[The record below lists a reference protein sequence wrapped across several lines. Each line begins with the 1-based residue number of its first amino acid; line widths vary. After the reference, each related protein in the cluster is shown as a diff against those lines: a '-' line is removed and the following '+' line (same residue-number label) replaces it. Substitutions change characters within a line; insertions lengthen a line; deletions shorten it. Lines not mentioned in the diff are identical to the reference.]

1 MTAVRH
7 WSHYT
12 EHALAAGARLSR
24 WQAWRERYEEDK
36 LARDSGKRYVIIG
49 NGIAGT
55 TCAQSLR
62 KNDVSCAIW
71 LITNEPYPLYNRV
84 SLKRLLDGVLPEQ
97 KVMMRDFAWH
107 EQQRITLLTETRVI
121 HVDTEQRVV
130 YLDRGAPLR
139 YDALL
144 VASGGRAQALE
155 VPGGEEARY
164 VHSFV
169 SLDDTKEI
177 IARALES
184 KTAVTT
190 GGSYMAYDLTEG
202 LHKRGIHV
210 TWLIRG
216 PYWLRRILDRA
227 GGQLVDEIVT
237 RHGIETVYGE
247 EIRAIIPTNGVPARV
262 VGTSGKEYQADMIGT
277 GIGLLLN
284 HEFLNDTPILRHTGI
299 ITNEYLETGAPG
311 VYAAGDVAEF
321 YDPLTGHHRT
331 LGTWDNALGQGRL
344 VALNMAGGHEPYV
357 DVPVR
362 SSPIFD
368 TNIVTVG
375 ITEVDNP
382 ELASIWR
389 ITPGEK
395 NGKDYR
401 KFIFKGVQLVGAV
414 FIGSPKG
421 RRKIEELIRTR
432 QEFATQTDR
441 EGLFNVR

>member
-1 MTAVRH
+1 MTALRH
-7 WSHYT
+7 KSRYT
-12 EHALAAGARLSR
+12 DKRGSRKHAEWRAGASDMG
-24 WQAWRERYEEDK
+24 EDK
-36 LARDSGKRYVIIG
+36 LAGDGGRRYVIIG

-55 TCAQSLR
+55 TCAQALR
-62 KNDVSCAIW
+62 KNDISCSIW
-71 LITNEPYPLYNRV
+71 LITNESYPLYNRV

-121 HVDTEQRVV
+121 HVDTEERVV
-130 YLDRGAPLR
+130 YLDQGSPLR

-144 VASGGRAQALE
+144 LASGGRAQALD
-155 VPGGEEARY
+155 VPGGEEARNMY
-164 VHSFV
+164 SFI
-169 SLDDTKEI
+169 SLDDTKAI

-216 PYWLRRILDRA
+216 SYWLRRILDRE
-227 GGQLVDEIVT
+227 GGELVDEIVT

-247 EIRAIIPTNGVPARV
+247 EIQRIIPTHGGSARV
-262 VGTSGKEYQADMIGT
+262 VGSSGKEYQAEMIGV

-284 HEFLNDTPILRHTGI
+284 HDFLNATSIQRRTGI
-299 ITNEYLETGAPG
+299 ITNEYLETCVPG

-321 YDPLTGHHRT
+321 YDPLTGRYRT
-331 LGTWDNALGQGRL
+331 LGTWDNALGQGRIA
-344 VALNMAGGHEPYV
+344 ALNMAGGHEPYL

-375 ITEVDNP
+375 VTEIDSP

-389 ITPGEK
+389 IMPSEK
-395 NGKDYR
+395 SGKDYR

-421 RRKIEELIRTR
+421 RRKIEELIGAGQR
-432 QEFATQTDR
+432 FVTQTDR
-441 EGLFNVR
+441 ERLFDVR

>member
-1 MTAVRH
+1 MGICGLT
-7 WSHYT
+7 W
-12 EHALAAGARLSR
+12 G
-24 WQAWRERYEEDK
+24 WRERYEEDK
-36 LARDSGKRYVIIG
+36 LAGDSGKRYVIIG

-55 TCAQSLR
+55 TCAQTLR

-107 EQQRITLLTETRVI
+107 EQQRITLLTETRVT
-121 HVDTEQRVV
+121 HVDTKQRVV
-130 YLDRGAPLR
+130 YLDRGGPLP

-155 VPGGEEARY
+155 VPGGGEAKHI
-164 VHSFV
+164 HSFV
-169 SLDDTKEI
+169 SLDDTKAI
-177 IARALES
+177 IERALES

-202 LHKRGIHV
+202 LNKRGIHV

-216 PYWLRRILDRA
+216 PHWLRRILDHE

-247 EIRAIIPTNGVPARV
+247 EIQTITPANGVPARV
-262 VGTSGKEYQADMIGT
+262 ISTSGKEYQADMIGT

-284 HEFLNDTPILRHTGI
+284 HEFLSDTPIQRHTGI
-299 ITNEYLETGAPG
+299 ITNEYLQTWAPN

-321 YDPLTGHHRT
+321 YDPLTGKYRT

-344 VALNMAGGHEPYV
+344 VAINMAGGHESYV

-375 ITEVDNP
+375 ITEIDNP
-382 ELASIWR
+382 ELTTITR

-395 NGKDYR
+395 SGKDYR
-401 KFIFKGVQLVGAV
+401 TFFFKGAQLVGSV

-432 QEFATQTDR
+432 QEFATPTDR
-441 EGLFNVR
+441 ERLFDVR

>member
-1 MTAVRH
+1 M
-7 WSHYT
+7 
-12 EHALAAGARLSR
+12 AG
-24 WQAWRERYEEDK
+24 
-36 LARDSGKRYVIIG
+36 DSSKRYVIIG

-55 TCAQSLR
+55 TCAQMLR

-121 HVDTEQRVV
+121 HVDTTKQVV
-130 YLDRGAPLR
+130 YLDRGGPLP
-139 YDALL
+139 YDAVL
-144 VASGGRAQALE
+144 VASGGRANALA
-155 VPGGEEARY
+155 VQGSAEAGHI
-164 VHSFV
+164 HSFV
-169 SLDDTKEI
+169 SLDDTKKI
-177 IARALES
+177 IARTLES

-247 EIRAIIPTNGVPARV
+247 EIQAIIAANGVPARV
-262 VGTSGKEYQADMIGT
+262 VSTSGKEYAADMVGA
-277 GIGLLLN
+277 GVGLLLN
-284 HEFLNDTPILRHTGI
+284 HDFLNDTPIRRHTGI
-299 ITNEYLETGAPG
+299 ITNEFLETDVPC

-321 YDPLTGHHRT
+321 YDPLTGQHRT

-344 VALNMAGGHEPYV
+344 VATNMAGGHEPYI

-375 ITEVDNP
+375 MTEMANP
-382 ELASIWR
+382 ALTAIWR

-401 KFIFKGVQLVGAV
+401 RFIFKGNQLVGAV

-421 RRKIEELIRTR
+421 RKKVEELIRTK
-432 QEFATQTDR
+432 QEFAPQADR
-441 EGLFNVR
+441 ERLFDVR

>member
-1 MTAVRH
+1 MCSSTGGRGADMISREARGKTRH
-7 WSHYT
+7 
-12 EHALAAGARLSR
+12 EN
-24 WQAWRERYEEDK
+24 REAEEDH
-36 LARDSGKRYVIIG
+36 LAGDIGKRYVIIG

-55 TCAQSLR
+55 TCAQALR
-62 KNDVSCAIW
+62 KNDPSCYIW
-71 LITNEPYPLYNRV
+71 LITSEPYPLYNRV
-84 SLKRLLDGVLPEQ
+84 SLKRMLDGVLPEQ

-107 EQQRITLLTETRVI
+107 DERRITLLTETRVI
-121 HVDTEQRVV
+121 YVDTEQQLV
-130 YLDRGAPLR
+130 YLDRGGLLR
-139 YDALL
+139 YDAML
-144 VASGGRAQALE
+144 VASGGRANALQ
-155 VPGGEEARY
+155 VPGGAEAPHI
-164 VHSFV
+164 HSFV

-210 TWLIRG
+210 TWLMRG

-227 GGQLVDEIVT
+227 GGELVDEIVT
-237 RHGIETVYGE
+237 RHGIEIVHGE
-247 EIRAIIPTNGVPARV
+247 EIQAIIPGNGMPTQV
-262 VGTSGKEYQADMIGT
+262 VSTSGKSYAADLVGT

-284 HEFLNDTPILRHTGI
+284 HEFLSDTQVQRQTGI
-299 ITNEYLETGAPG
+299 ITNEYLETHVPN

-321 YDPLTGHHRT
+321 YDPLTGRHRM
-331 LGTWDNALGQGRL
+331 LGTWDNALSQGKL
-344 VALNMAGGHEPYV
+344 AALNMAGGHEPHV

-375 ITEVDNP
+375 MPENDNP
-382 ELASIWR
+382 ELTSISR

-395 NGKDYR
+395 GGKDYR
-401 KFIFKGVQLVGAV
+401 KFFFQGYQLVGSV

-421 RRKIEELIRTR
+421 RRKIEELIRAK
-432 QEFATQTDR
+432 QEFPTQSDR
-441 EGLFNVR
+441 ERLFDIR

>member
-1 MTAVRH
+1 MGT
-7 WSHYT
+7 
-12 EHALAAGARLSR
+12 
-24 WQAWRERYEEDK
+24 WQGRDEEDQV
-36 LARDSGKRYVIIG
+36 AGDIGKRYVIIG

-55 TCAQSLR
+55 TCAQTLR
-62 KNDVSCAIW
+62 KYDALCAIW

-97 KVMMRDFAWH
+97 KVMLRDFAWH
-107 EQQRITLLTETRVI
+107 EQQGITLLTETRVTY
-121 HVDTEQRVV
+121 VDTEQRIV
-130 YLDRGAPLR
+130 YLDPGEPLR
-139 YDALL
+139 YDAVL
-144 VASGGRAQALE
+144 VASGGRANALQ
-155 VPGGEEARY
+155 VPGAAAVGH

-169 SLDDTKEI
+169 SLDDTKAI

-210 TWLIRG
+210 TWLMRG
-216 PYWLRRILDRA
+216 PYWLRRVLDRA
-227 GGQLVDEIVT
+227 GGELVDEIVT
-237 RHGIETVYGE
+237 RHGIEIVHGE
-247 EIRAIIPTNGVPARV
+247 EIQAIVPANGVPSRV
-262 VGTSGKEYQADMIGT
+262 VSTAGKEYEADMVGT

-284 HEFLNDTPILRHTGI
+284 HDFLSDSPVQRRTGV
-299 ITNEYLETGAPG
+299 ITNEYLETCVPG

-321 YDPLTGHHRT
+321 YDPLIGAHRV
-331 LGTWDNALGQGRL
+331 LGTWDNALAHGR
-344 VALNMAGGHEPYV
+344 VAAVNMAGGHEPYV

-375 ITEVDNP
+375 MPEADNP
-382 ELASIWR
+382 NVTSISR

-401 KFIFKGVQLVGAV
+401 RFFFKGNRLVGSV

-421 RRKIEELIRTR
+421 RRKVEELIRAG
-432 QEFATQTDR
+432 QEFATQSER
-441 EGLFNVR
+441 ERLFDVR

>member
-1 MTAVRH
+1 M
-7 WSHYT
+7 
-12 EHALAAGARLSR
+12 AGN
-24 WQAWRERYEEDK
+24 
-36 LARDSGKRYVIIG
+36 SGKRYVIIG

-55 TCAQSLR
+55 TCAQMLR

-107 EQQRITLLTETRVI
+107 EQQQITLLTETRVI
-121 HVDTEQRVV
+121 HVDTVERVV
-130 YLDRGAPLR
+130 YLDRGGPLR

-144 VASGGRAQALE
+144 VASGGRANPLDIQAG
-155 VPGGEEARY
+155 VDAGY

-169 SLDDTKEI
+169 SLDDTKKI
-177 IARALES
+177 IARTLES
-184 KTAVTT
+184 KSAVTT

-216 PYWLRRILDRA
+216 PYWLRRILDRE

-247 EIRAIIPTNGVPARV
+247 EIQAIIPANGVPSRV
-262 VGTSGKEYQADMIGT
+262 LSTSGKEYAADMVGA
-277 GIGLLLN
+277 GVGLLLN
-284 HEFLNDTPILRHTGI
+284 HEFLNDTPVQRHTGI
-299 ITNEYLETGAPG
+299 ITNEFLETNVSG
-311 VYAAGDVAEF
+311 VFAAGDVAEF
-321 YDPLTGHHRT
+321 YDPLTGQYRT

-344 VALNMAGGHEPYV
+344 AAVNMAGGHEPYI

-375 ITEVDNP
+375 TTEIQNP
-382 ELASIWR
+382 ELTSIWR

-401 KFIFKGVQLVGAV
+401 KFIFNGGQLVGSV

-421 RRKIEELIRTR
+421 RKKIEALIRTR
-432 QEFATQTDR
+432 QEFATQADR
-441 EGLFNVR
+441 EGLFDVR